1 MSKILTRIC
10 AFTII
15 ITILSSLNGCS
26 GSSEQSKQMDQA
38 ENLMESRPDSALA
51 ILNNI
56 QSNDLHEK
64 KQRARYALLKSM
76 ALDKNYIDTTT
87 FDVLQ
92 PAIDYYME
100 KGSPD
105 EKLKTYYYQGVIFQ
119 NQGNVDLALDSYMQG
134 RNYCNDAADTIA
146 VAKLLVAE
154 GALKYGL
161 YELNDYIQNNLKAA
175 HFFGLKEH
183 TEHQL
188 FCLTN
193 AFDGSVISKN
203 KNLADSILTA
213 IRQVAGNDAD
223 SDPQLAQS
231 MVSYYTNFGSNND
244 VRNVLTKLAS
254 QPKVGNK
261 LLLNVTMAYCK
272 LNDPSNANLIFN
284 SIDTTADVK
293 SSLKYMAVLPE
304 VLAVNG
310 RSNEA
315 LEAYKL
321 FSLKIDSIHQEIF
334 KRDMS
339 LAQIHHQKEL
349 AHIDTVRHKNQQI
362 MLCLAIA
369 MALCIVIGVIH
380 YKYKLAKTRHLLDE
394 TENERLVAEKLNA
407 ELECRQQSLAKEN
420 LELKVEQLETEQQTL
435 KNLVKEID
443 IDKPVEDAIRIRI
456 EMLNKLFAS
465 LISDNDTY
473 SQDYNTW
480 VESVLKD
487 KDTFMDTTRLALK
500 ASHPRFIDYLE
511 KRGMTE
517 AEINYV
523 CLYAIG
529 LRGKEVGN
537 YIQVKRHYH
546 ISSDVRKKL
555 GIDEHQ
561 TNLSPYI
568 RKLMR
573 EL

>member
-1 MSKILTRIC
+1 MNIIHNRTW

-15 ITILSSLNGCS
+15 IAIISSLSGC
-26 GSSEQSKQMDQA
+26 GKSSVRSIQMDQA
-38 ENLMESRPDSALA
+38 ENIMNSRPDLALS

-56 QSNDLHEK
+56 HPNNLNGK

-76 ALDKNYIDTTT
+76 ALDRNYIDTTT

-92 PAIDYYME
+92 PAIDHYLE
-100 KGSPD
+100 HGTSD
-105 EKLKTYYYQGVIFQ
+105 EKLKTYYYQGIIYQ
-119 NQGNVDLALDSYMQG
+119 NQGKLDLALDSYMQG
-134 RNYCNDAADTIA
+134 RRYCSDVADTIA

-154 GALKYGL
+154 GALKYDL
-161 YELNDYIQNNLKAA
+161 YELNDYINNNLRAA
-175 HFFGLKEH
+175 RLFGLKKN
-183 TEHQL
+183 TEHRL

-213 IRQVAGNDAD
+213 IREVAGNDAD
-223 SDPQLAQS
+223 SNPQLAQS
-231 MVSYYTNFGSNND
+231 MVSYYTAFGSKDD
-244 VRNVLTKLAS
+244 VRNILTKLAS

-272 LNDPSNANLIFN
+272 LNDASNANLTFN
-284 SIDTTADVK
+284 SIDTTGDVK

-304 VLAVNG
+304 VLALNG
-310 RSNEA
+310 RYREA
-315 LEAYKL
+315 HDAYKL
-321 FSLKIDSIHQEIF
+321 FSLKVDSMHQEIF

-380 YKYKLAKTRHLLDE
+380 YKYKLAKARHLLDE
-394 TENERLVAEKLNA
+394 TENERLAAEKQNA
-407 ELECRQQSLAKEN
+407 ELKYHQQSLAKEN
-420 LELKVEQLETEQQTL
+420 LQLKIEQLEAEQQTL
-435 KNLVKEID
+435 KNLVKERD

-473 SQDYNTW
+473 SQDYNAW

-537 YIQVKRHYH
+537 YIQMKRHYH

-555 GIDEHQ
+555 GIDKHQ